1 VALDPGHFLLPRAKE
16 TNPERNLGQI
26 SPSTPRLASV
36 RQAQIPPK
44 PSFSGNGDADLP
56 ENQNP
61 FTLRGNAE
69 RRYQMK
75 PAENEILQFR
85 RTSPGFPASIA
96 IEPFINAKQASELL
110 HLSAKTLLRFARQG
124 IVPAHPLTGKIRR
137 QWRFLESELYA
148 WAHERVNLR
157 TSDPCLN
164 SRRK

>member
-1 VALDPGHFLLPRAKE
+1 
-16 TNPERNLGQI
+16 
-26 SPSTPRLASV
+26 
-36 RQAQIPPK
+36 
-44 PSFSGNGDADLP
+44 
-56 ENQNP
+56 
-61 FTLRGNAE
+61 
-69 RRYQMK
+69 MK